1 MRVRLQRTLT
11 IILQYKVSTTVI
23 DLVVVIASFVFMLVY
38 TAVFFVL
45 LPFLGE

>member
-11 IILQYKVSTTVI
+11 IILQYKVSTTVT

-45 LPFLGE
+45 LPFLDE